1 MTNEEAISILYH
13 LKKCLNDDM
22 FFEAIE
28 HAVNALENEPK
39 KGVWEFGGSCF
50 STTSYRCPFCKS
62 KSLERTKFCS
72 ECGADMRETGNDNH
86 IYEAIRS
93 GTPYEERPKGKWITH
108 KFNYFIFE
116 ECDQC
121 HCKVGTINM
130 KFCPNCGSDNRED
143 GE

>member
-1 MTNEEAISILYH
+1 MKLIIDIPDCDYEYIRNNCIVPIKY
-13 LKKCLNDDM
+13 
-22 FFEAIE
+22 
-28 HAVNALENEPK
+28 
-39 KGVWEFGGSCF
+39 
-50 STTSYRCPFCKS
+50 
-62 KSLERTKFCS
+62 
-72 ECGADMRETGNDNH
+72 DNH